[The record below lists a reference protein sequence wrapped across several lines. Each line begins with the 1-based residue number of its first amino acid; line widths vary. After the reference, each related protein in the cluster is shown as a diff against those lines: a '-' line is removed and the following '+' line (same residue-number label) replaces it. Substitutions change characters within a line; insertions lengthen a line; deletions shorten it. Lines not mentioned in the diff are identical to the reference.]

1 MRRVN
6 EASVVRRVGRVN
18 DASVV
23 RREGEW
29 CKSSILMAVE
39 EGQST
44 LSNYKHQTSSKSD
57 ADRINQNQILGKT
70 ATNQEQERSE
80 RQVLRRNMISHECM

>member
-1 MRRVN
+1 MVQ
-6 EASVVRRVGRVN
+6 VKYTDG
-18 DASVV
+18 
-23 RREGEW
+23 
-29 CKSSILMAVE
+29 LAVE

-70 ATNQEQERSE
+70 ATNQERSE